1 MYEVKKDQFSGGYV
15 VVATAPQLIASNLKY
30 DEACALA
37 TALNSKATKRR
48 QK

>member
-1 MYEVKKDQFSGGYV
+1 MYVVQKDQFGEGYV
-15 VVATAPQLIASNLKY
+15 VVATERPLMARGLKY

-37 TALNSKATKRR
+37 QALNDEAEKRR